1 MAGADSVT
9 VVPDI
14 VMLVPELTLTDDRFM
29 PLLIPDA
36 LATVAD
42 VELAVV
48 VIVVA
53 T

>member
-1 MAGADSVT
+1 
-9 VVPDI
+9 
-14 VMLVPELTLTDDRFM
+14 MLVPGLTLSDDRFM

-42 VELAVV
+42 VEPAVV
-48 VIVVA
+48 VMVVA